1 MKYIFATNNSGKVKE
16 IRAMF
21 AKAGLELLCLADL
34 DLEFYPNETGLTFES
49 NSYQKAFETLEFL
62 RKNGHDENVMTVL
75 ADDSGLV
82 IEALEGVL
90 GVDSANFMGRD
101 TPYSVRNKKIIEML
115 ENSQTRVAYFECVI
129 TCVGYKIKPISF
141 VGKLYG
147 EITKEPSGE
156 NGFGYDPIFFVP
168 QFNKTLAELTQDE
181 KNSISHRGEA
191 LRQLL
196 DYLKGLKV
204 E

>member
-1 MKYIFATNNSGKVKE
+1 MKYVFATNNPGKVKE
-16 IRAMF
+16 INTMF
-21 AKAGLELLCLADL
+21 AKVGLELLSLADL
-34 DLEFYPNETGLTFES
+34 GLEFHPNETGLTFES

-62 RKNGHDENVMTVL
+62 RKNGHENLTVL

-82 IEALEGVL
+82 IEALNGL
-90 GVDSANFMGRD
+90 PGVDSANFMGRD

-115 ENSQTRVAYFECVI
+115 EKSQTRFAHFECVI
-129 TCVGYKIKPISF
+129 TCVGNGIKPVSF
-141 VGKLYG
+141 VGKLCG
-147 EITKEPSGE
+147 EITKEPRGE

-191 LRQLL
+191 LRACLEAL
-196 DYLKGLKV
+196 SC
-204 E
+204 